1 MAKIAKAAHQLRRA
15 ARHFLHAPVI
25 YPKETQCLFPAGRLS
40 VSVTQVK
47 AIRRFTVRTVLPE
60 PIRPLARLASNLRWS
75 WHRPTR
81 ELFAGLNPRLWEE
94 SGQDPVGFLGMVS
107 REEFQQLAADQSVVD
122 RVRAAEDDLDRYLD
136 EPRWYQGLGPDAPA
150 SIAYFSPEF
159 GITEVLPQY
168 SGGLGILAGDH
179 LKAASD
185 LGVPLIGVGLL
196 YQAGYFKQSL
206 SRDAWQQ
213 ETYPVLDPDGLPLT
227 LLREPSADGNGKA
240 LQISLPLPNGR
251 RLLAHI
257 WRADVGRVP
266 LLLLDSNVPGNDD
279 AARSITDR
287 LYGGGGDHRLQ
298 QELLLGMGGVKALRA
313 FQKLTGCAA
322 PEVFHT
328 NEGHAGFLGIERIQ
342 ELMSGEQPLT
352 FDEALAAGRASTV
365 FTTHTPVPAGI
376 DRFEI
381 AQISHFFQAGLAPDV
396 PVDRILELGRENYA
410 DGNPS
415 VFNMAVMGLRL
426 AQRANGVAK
435 LHGEVSRSMFSALWP
450 GFDHSEVPITSVTN
464 GVHVPTWV
472 DSRISKL
479 ARDQFGSEAEAL
491 GKWDLAY
498 NVSDAD
504 VWALRREM
512 RAALVEDVR
521 RRLRAAWKKRGAA
534 DAELGWTDNVL
545 DPDVLTIGFARRV
558 PTYKRLTLMLR
569 EPARLKALLL
579 HKDHPIQL
587 VIAGKS
593 HPADDAGKKMIQ
605 ELVRFTD
612 DPEVRHRIAFL
623 PNYDIA
629 MARTLF
635 PGCDVWLNNPLRPL
649 EACGTSGM
657 KAALNGSLNLSVL
670 DGWWDEMYDGE
681 NGWAIPTANN
691 DASPEERDDIE
702 AAALYELLETQVA
715 PRFYG
720 STVSEAAGAAGP
732 STTRSEKVPTH
743 WVSMIKHTL
752 SHLGPAVSAERM
764 LRDYVNILYRPAAEA
779 GRSATANSYS
789 QARGLAAWSAKVRG
803 AWPQVHVEHVDSV
816 GVSEDPQIGDTL
828 QVNAYV
834 ALNALTPEDVCVE
847 VAYGKAEENDTLA
860 DITMMELK
868 VQEHLGS
875 GRHLFSGSLVID
887 RSGPFGYT
895 VRVLPRH
902 DALASK
908 AELGLIVN
916 A

>member
-1 MAKIAKAAHQLRRA
+1 MAL
-15 ARHFLHAPVI
+15 
-25 YPKETQCLFPAGRLS
+25 
-40 VSVTQVK
+40 VK

-60 PIRPLARLASNLRWS
+60 PIAALDTLATNLRWS
-75 WHRPTR
+75 WHQPTR
-81 ELFAGLNPRLWEE
+81 DLFASLDPVLWEE
-94 SGQDPVGFLGMVS
+94 SRHDPAGFLGLIT
-107 REEFQQLAADQSVVD
+107 REKMQELALDTAVVA
-122 RVRAAEDDLDRYLD
+122 RVRAAEEDLRRYLE
-136 EPRWYQGLGPDAPA
+136 EPRWYQGLGEDAPQC
-150 SIAYFSPEF
+150 IAYFSPEF

-179 LKAASD
+179 LKSASD

-213 ETYPVLDPDGLPLT
+213 ETYPVIDPDALPLT
-227 LLREPSADGNGKA
+227 LLKENDGTPCVVT
-240 LQISLPLPNGR
+240 LPLPNGR
-251 RLLAHI
+251 KLHAYI

-266 LLLLDSNVPGNDD
+266 LLLLDSNVPANDD
-279 AARSITDR
+279 GARSITDR

-298 QELLLGMGGVKALRA
+298 QELLLGMGGVKALRIY
-313 FQKLTGCAA
+313 QRLTDGLA

-342 ELMSGEQPLT
+342 ELMSASEALT
-352 FDEALAAGRASTV
+352 WDEALVAGRASTV
-365 FTTHTPVPAGI
+365 FTTHTPVAAGI
-376 DRFEI
+376 DRFDA
-381 AQISHFFQAGLAPDV
+381 AQIKYFFDAGLAPDV
-396 PVDRILELGRENYA
+396 PTTRILELGRESY
-410 DGNPS
+410 DGGDPA

-435 LHGEVSRSMFSALWP
+435 LHGTVSRAMFSGLWP

-472 DSRISKL
+472 DPKISSV
-479 ARDQFGSEAEAL
+479 AETFEPGSAV
-491 GKWDLAY
+491 GGRWDLVF
-498 NVSDAD
+498 NVTDEQL
-504 VWALRREM
+504 WETRREL
-512 RAALVEDVR
+512 RARLIEDVR
-521 RRLRAAWKKRGAA
+521 RRLRAAWTKRGAGA
-534 DAELGWTDNVL
+534 AELTWIDSVL

-569 EPARLKALLL
+569 DPARLKRLLL
-579 HKDHPIQL
+579 HPEHPIQI

-605 ELVRFTD
+605 DLVRFTD

-670 DGWWDEMYDGE
+670 DGWWDEMYDGS
-681 NGWAIPTANN
+681 NGWAIPTASGK
-691 DASPEERDDIE
+691 ASPQERDDIE

-720 STVSEAAGAAGP
+720 ASGSGAGAESAGAAGP
-732 STTRSEKVPTH
+732 STEPPSRVPTH
-743 WVSMIKHTL
+743 WISMIKHTL
-752 SHLGPAVSAERM
+752 SHLGPQVSADRM
-764 LRDYVNILYRPAAEA
+764 LGDYVSELYTPAAVA
-779 GRSATANSYS
+779 GRRAVAEDFRH
-789 QARGLAAWSAKVRG
+789 ARELAAWTKHVRSN
-803 AWPQVHVEHVDSV
+803 WSQVHVEHIDS
-816 GVSEDPQIGDTL
+816 GGLSEVPQIGDKL
-828 QVNAYV
+828 HVSAY
-834 ALNALTPEDVCVE
+834 LNLGVLNPADVLVE
-847 VAYGKAEENDTLA
+847 LAYGRVDDSDQLTDVSLAELEPNENLGNGRYLFNGA
-860 DITMMELK
+860 VMI
-868 VQEHLGS
+868 EHS
-875 GRHLFSGSLVID
+875 GA
-887 RSGPFGYT
+887 FGYT
-895 VRVLPRH
+895 VRVIPRH
-902 DALASK
+902 EGLASK

>member
-1 MAKIAKAAHQLRRA
+1 M
-15 ARHFLHAPVI
+15 
-25 YPKETQCLFPAGRLS
+25 LS

-107 REEFQQLAADQSVVD
+107 REEFQQLAANRAVVE
-122 RVRAAEDDLDRYLD
+122 RVRAAEEDLDRYLE

-227 LLREPSADGNGKA
+227 LLREPSPDGIGRP

-313 FQKLTGCAA
+313 FQQLTGTTA

-342 ELMSGEQPLT
+342 ELMAGEQALT

-381 AQISHFFQAGLAPDV
+381 AQIHHFFQAGLAPAV
-396 PVDRILELGRENYA
+396 PTDRILELGRENYA

-415 VFNMAVMGLRL
+415 VFNMAIMGLRL

-435 LHGEVSRSMFSALWP
+435 LHGEVSRGMFSALWP

-472 DSRISKL
+472 DSRISQL
-479 ARDQFGSEAEAL
+479 ARDQFGSEAEAN
-491 GKWDLAY
+491 GRWDLAY

-521 RRLRAAWKKRGAA
+521 RRLRASWKKRGAA

-545 DPDVLTIGFARRV
+545 DPDILTIGFARRV

-569 EPARLKALLL
+569 EPERLKALLL
-579 HKDHPIQL
+579 HKEHPIQL

-605 ELVRFTD
+605 DLVRFTD

-691 DASPEERDDIE
+691 GASPEERDDIE

-720 STVSEAAGAAGP
+720 STVSAGAGAAGP
-732 STTRSEKVPTH
+732 STSGAEKVPTH

-779 GRSATANSYS
+779 GRNASANSYS
-789 QARGLAAWSAKVRG
+789 QARTLAAWTAKVRS
-803 AWPQVHVEHVDSV
+803 AWPLVHVEHVDSV

-834 ALNALTPEDVCVE
+834 ALHSLTPEDVSVE
-847 VAYGKAEENDTLA
+847 VAYGRAEESDTLT
-860 DITMMELK
+860 DITVMELK
-868 VQEHLGS
+868 VQEDLGS

>member
-1 MAKIAKAAHQLRRA
+1 M
-15 ARHFLHAPVI
+15 
-25 YPKETQCLFPAGRLS
+25 
-40 VSVTQVK
+40 K

-107 REEFQQLAADQSVVD
+107 REEFQQLAANRAVVE
-122 RVRAAEDDLDRYLD
+122 RVRAAEEDLDRYLE
-136 EPRWYQGLGPDAPA
+136 EPRWYQSLGPDAPA

-227 LLREPSADGNGKA
+227 LLREPSSDGIGRP
-240 LQISLPLPNGR
+240 LQIALPLPNGR

-313 FQKLTGCAA
+313 FQQLTGTTA

-342 ELMSGEQPLT
+342 ELMAGDQALT

-381 AQISHFFQAGLAPDV
+381 AQIHHFFQAGLAPAV
-396 PVDRILELGRENYA
+396 PTDRILELGRENYA

-415 VFNMAVMGLRL
+415 VFNMAIMGLRL

-435 LHGEVSRSMFSALWP
+435 LHGEVSRGMFSALWP

-479 ARDQFGSEAEAL
+479 ARDQFGSEAEAN
-491 GKWDLAY
+491 GRWDLAY

-512 RAALVEDVR
+512 RAALVDDVR
-521 RRLRAAWKKRGAA
+521 LRLRAAWKKRGAA
-534 DAELGWTDNVL
+534 DAELGWTDKVL

-569 EPARLKALLL
+569 EPERLKALLL
-579 HKDHPIQL
+579 HKEHPIQL

-605 ELVRFTD
+605 DLVRFTD

-691 DASPEERDDIE
+691 GASPEERDDIE

-720 STVSEAAGAAGP
+720 STVSAGAGAAGP
-732 STTRSEKVPTH
+732 STSGAEKVPTH

-779 GRSATANSYS
+779 GRNASANSYS
-789 QARGLAAWSAKVRG
+789 QARTLAAWTAKVRS
-803 AWPQVHVEHVDSV
+803 AWPLVHVEHVDSV

-834 ALNALTPEDVCVE
+834 ALHSLTPEDVSVE
-847 VAYGKAEENDTLA
+847 VAYGRAEESDTLT
-860 DITMMELK
+860 DITVMELK
-868 VQEHLGS
+868 VQEDLGS